1 MIRYYWCSICKTAS
15 AWNLDFSGCYPETL
29 LFSCSCG
36 VITNDQEEWEH
47 IRKFVSS
54 LPEIP
59 EKGVRY
65 KFARREYII

>member
-29 LFSCSCG
+29 LFPCKCG
-36 VITNDQEEWEH
+36 QFDKAHEWES
-47 IRKFVSS
+47 IRKFVR

-59 EKGVRY
+59 IQGAIYEFDVQ
-65 KFARREYII
+65 EQNI